1 MTYPL
6 QQNSSRQNPAMQ
18 QSSSMFGFSR
28 EALTEAV
35 TARKQPSYRAKQ
47 LFQNLYA
54 RGEKNFDNMTAL
66 PLALRN
72 ELSENFSLARP
83 SIVDR
88 KESKDGTKKWLLQFA
103 DGARAETVYIP
114 EKNRGT
120 LCLSSQVGCTLN
132 CRFCHTGT
140 QKLVRNLS
148 AQEILE
154 QVACVKDE
162 LNDWQQNL
170 NKPPNNSLEN
180 SANRK
185 ITNIVMMG
193 MGEPLYNFE
202 NVAAALNI
210 LMDAEGFCI
219 SRRKITLSTA
229 GVVPMIARVGQE
241 LAVQLAISLH
251 AVSDEIRDTIVPL
264 NRKYPLNE
272 LLQACREY
280 PRLKNSERITFE
292 YVMLDQ
298 INDHLSHARKLVQL
312 IRGIPAKINLIP
324 FNHWPN
330 SPYRCS
336 PAKRMHEFAE
346 IIQKAGY
353 SAPLRRPRGSDILAA
368 CGQLRTESIKKRK
381 SEKREPQTSES
392 SENNPEN
399 NPCSQ
404 SANASIV

>member
-6 QQNSSRQNPAMQ
+6 RQSSMQQNYLHQNSSQHNP
-18 QSSSMFGFSR
+18 SMFGFSR
-28 EALTEAV
+28 EELLKTI
-35 TARKQPSYRAKQ
+35 TARQQPSYRAKQ

-54 RGEKNFDNMTAL
+54 RGEKNFDSMTSL
-66 PLALRN
+66 PIALRN
-72 ELSENFSLARP
+72 QLSQEFSLLRP

-88 KESKDGTKKWLLQFA
+88 QESNDGTKKWLLQFI

-162 LNDWQQNL
+162 LNDWQQTSNKSL
-170 NKPPNNSLEN
+170 NEPLEN
-180 SANRK
+180 PLSRK

-202 NVAAALNI
+202 NVATALNI
-210 LMDAEGFCI
+210 LIDAEGFCF

-229 GVVPMIARVGQE
+229 GVVPMITRLGKV

-251 AVSDEIRDTIVPL
+251 AVSDEIRDKIVPL

-272 LLQACREY
+272 LLQACRDY

-324 FNHWPN
+324 FNPWPN

-353 SAPLRRPRGSDILAA
+353 AAPLRRPRGSDILAA

-381 SEKREPQTSES
+381 SETHEHQPYQK
-392 SENNPEN
+392 
-399 NPCSQ
+399 
-404 SANASIV
+404 I